1 MDTMTTNYAENLTEF
16 QSLLHST
23 SSQIRTLK
31 SKMDTPELQS
41 VYAQVRASD
50 AGSQLESNL
59 SSDLAKNGYLGA
71 DGKVNTRG
79 YLGMIGVPQDVADGL
94 SQAVENEPRT
104 LSAAELQAEQRT
116 FAQTVVANRGQ
127 TSVSLNEYIAM
138 SGKATSDNITTA
150 DYATYA
156 ELSYASKQ
164 YGSQGYLNATQ
175 RTNVSVKEYAQGLL
189 DEMPASNP
197 YNPTENQA
205 AYDAWNRQYG
215 TKAYQEEREFLRT
228 VANSERYADVT
239 VDGSELMNAGNNR
252 TNLLVVGY
260 GDGKAVM
267 TIQGSDGTVADW
279 GQNTHLGVRDSEKWS
294 TEKCEEYA
302 QNYTSIDLNGHS
314 QGGHEAITVAVLGD
328 DSFKGKIGQVVSLD
342 GNGHTKAFAEE
353 YASEI
358 AKLDGKIIHYN
369 PGNSIV
375 GELEHGINAGNT
387 VYVETNGTGLFD
399 QGNIHPA
406 TSWRYE
412 LNGGAQTTERS
423 AGSIIF
429 SDVMNFVADNCS
441 ESQVEQFGKTLFGQ
455 FLYDQDNPDQ
465 LGTPKNLDEF
475 LVRLGGMNTE
485 GVLNIASVGC
495 TVLGNFLAS
504 DTVADAID
512 MIADFVIPKIADWVG
527 DFVSDVTEDAIMTAL
542 AGYPGLNIIVAKIGG
557 WLAGKVASWVTE
569 VVLGEVVK
577 EIKEIVKEFGEF
589 LQQLGSV
596 IDDLRQRITAAK
608 TAARQAYIAA
618 NPKISSDCL
627 QLEETAKLMQKA
639 IDSLN
644 EANDALK
651 RMMDCFLED
660 VAEKITKMVG
670 DDLITKY
677 VTKTVI
683 RLASAAT
690 NFVREK
696 WGFRLEDL
704 GKRGA
709 MENIRKAC
717 LRISAETQDVMRGTA
732 TSLIET
738 SFTVEPAAML
748 AKCKVM
754 ETTAEQLKTQKN
766 TFQTQMD
773 NTKGYW
779 QGSDQEAFER
789 DVAKLVEAADIQIQN
804 ILVRVAQVSDAM
816 QRYQQFQDAAVQICQ
831 DNT

>member
-1 MDTMTTNYAENLTEF
+1 MTTNYAENLTEL

-23 SSQIRTLK
+23 SGQIRTLK
-31 SKMDTPELQS
+31 SKMDTPELQR
-41 VYAQVRASD
+41 VYEQARASD
-50 AGSQLESNL
+50 AGSQLESNI

-79 YLGMIGVPQDVADGL
+79 YLGMIGMPQDVADGF
-94 SQAVENEPRT
+94 SQAVENEPRNLT
-104 LSAAELQAEQRT
+104 AEELQAEQRT

-150 DYATYA
+150 DYAVYA

-164 YGSQGYLNATQ
+164 YDSQGYLNATQ

-279 GQNTHLGVRDSEKWS
+279 GQNTHLGVRDSETWS
-294 TEKCEEYA
+294 TRKCEEYA

-441 ESQVEQFGKTLFGQ
+441 ESQVKQLGETLFGR

-465 LGTPKNLDEF
+465 LGAPKNLDEF
-475 LVRLGGMNTE
+475 LVRLGGMNDE
-485 GVLNIASVGC
+485 DVLNLASVGC
-495 TVLGNFLAS
+495 TVLGNFLTS

-512 MIADFVIPKIADWVG
+512 TMADVVIPIIADTVG
-527 DFVSDVTEDAIMTAL
+527 DIVSGITEKAIMAAL
-542 AGYPGLNIIVAKIGG
+542 VDFPVLNVILAKIGG
-557 WLAGKVASWVTE
+557 KVLGKLASILTE
-569 VVLGEVVK
+569 KVLGEFVEQIKQGVK
-577 EIKEIVKEFGEF
+577 KLGEF
-589 LQQLGSV
+589 LQQLGDA
-596 IDDLRQRITAAK
+596 IDKYRQQITAAK

-670 DDLITKY
+670 DDLVTKY

-717 LRISAETQDVMRGTA
+717 LRISAETRDVMRGTA
-732 TSLIET
+732 TSLMES

>member
-1 MDTMTTNYAENLTEF
+1 MTTNYAENLTEF

-79 YLGMIGVPQDVADGL
+79 YLGMIGVPQDVANGL

-164 YGSQGYLNATQ
+164 YGSQGYLDATQ
-175 RTNVSVKEYAQGLL
+175 RKNISVKEYAQGLL

-267 TIQGSDGTVADW
+267 TIQGTDGTVADW
-279 GQNTHLGVRDSEKWS
+279 GQNTHLGVRESENW
-294 TEKCEEYA
+294 TTRKCEEYA

-423 AGSIIF
+423 AGSILL
-429 SDVMNFVADNCS
+429 SNVANFLVDNCS
-441 ESQVEQFGKTLFGQ
+441 ESQVKQLGETLFGR

-465 LGTPKNLDEF
+465 LGAPKNLDEF
-475 LVRLGGMNTE
+475 LVRLGGMNDE
-485 GVLNIASVGC
+485 DVLNLASVGC
-495 TVLGNFLAS
+495 TVLGNFLTS
-504 DTVADAID
+504 DTVANAID
-512 MIADFVIPKIADWVG
+512 TVADFVIPRIADWVG
-527 DFVSDVTEDAIMTAL
+527 NLVSDVTEDAIMVAL

-569 VVLGEVVK
+569 VVLGEVVE

-589 LQQLGSV
+589 LQQLGDA
-596 IDDLRQRITAAK
+596 IDKYRQRITAAK

-644 EANDALK
+644 EANDALDQ
-651 RMMDCFLED
+651 MTGCFLEK
-660 VAEKITKMVG
+660 VVETITEG
-670 DDLITKY
+670 TGADI
-677 VTKTVI
+677 VTKTVTKI
-683 RLASAAT
+683 ITKLAFDAIDYIHK
-690 NFVREK
+690 K
-696 WGFRLEDL
+696 WGLRLKDL
-704 GKRGA
+704 KKRGA

>member
-1 MDTMTTNYAENLTEF
+1 MTTNYAENLTEL

-23 SSQIRTLK
+23 SGQIRTLK
-31 SKMDTPELQS
+31 SKMDTPELQR
-41 VYAQVRASD
+41 VYEQARASD
-50 AGSQLESNL
+50 AGSQLESNI

-79 YLGMIGVPQDVADGL
+79 YLGMIGMPQDVADGF
-94 SQAVENEPRT
+94 SQAVENEPRNLT
-104 LSAAELQAEQRT
+104 AEELQAEQRT

-164 YGSQGYLNATQ
+164 YDSQGYLNATQ

-215 TKAYQEEREFLRT
+215 TKEYQNQREFLRT
-228 VANSERYADVT
+228 VANSDRYADVT

-279 GQNTHLGVRDSEKWS
+279 GQNTHLGVRDSETWS
-294 TEKCEEYA
+294 TRKCEEYA

-387 VYVETNGTGLFD
+387 VYVETNGKGLFD

-423 AGSIIF
+423 AGSILL
-429 SDVMNFVADNCS
+429 SNVANFLVDNCS
-441 ESQVEQFGKTLFGQ
+441 ESQVKQLGETLFGR

-465 LGTPKNLDEF
+465 LGAPKNLDEF
-475 LVRLGGMNTE
+475 LVRLGGMNDE
-485 GVLNIASVGC
+485 DVLNLASVGC
-495 TVLGNFLAS
+495 TVLGNFLTS
-504 DTVADAID
+504 DTVANAID
-512 MIADFVIPKIADWVG
+512 TVADFVIPRIADWVG
-527 DFVSDVTEDAIMTAL
+527 NLVSDVTEDAIMVAL

-589 LQQLGSV
+589 LKQLGDA
-596 IDDLRQRITAAK
+596 IDKYRQQITAAK

-644 EANDALK
+644 EANDALDQ
-651 RMMDCFLED
+651 MTGCFLEK
-660 VAEKITKMVG
+660 VVETITEG
-670 DDLITKY
+670 TGADI
-677 VTKTVI
+677 VTKTVTKI
-683 RLASAAT
+683 ITKLAFDAIDYIHK
-690 NFVREK
+690 K
-696 WGFRLEDL
+696 WGLRLKDL
-704 GKRGA
+704 KKRGA

>member
-1 MDTMTTNYAENLTEF
+1 MTTNYAENLTEL

-23 SSQIRTLK
+23 SGQIRTLK
-31 SKMDTPELQS
+31 SKMDTPELQR
-41 VYAQVRASD
+41 VYEQARASD
-50 AGSQLESNL
+50 AGSQLESNI

-79 YLGMIGVPQDVADGL
+79 YLGMIGMPQDVADGF
-94 SQAVENEPRT
+94 SQAVENEPRNLT
-104 LSAAELQAEQRT
+104 AEELQAEQRT

-164 YGSQGYLNATQ
+164 YDSQGYLNATQ

-215 TKAYQEEREFLRT
+215 TKEYQNQREFLRT
-228 VANSERYADVT
+228 VANSDRYADVT

-279 GQNTHLGVRDSEKWS
+279 GQNTHLGVRDSETWS
-294 TEKCEEYA
+294 TRKCEEYA

-423 AGSIIF
+423 AGSILL
-429 SDVMNFVADNCS
+429 SNVANFLVDNCS
-441 ESQVEQFGKTLFGQ
+441 ESQVKQLGETLFGR

-465 LGTPKNLDEF
+465 LGAPKNLDEF
-475 LVRLGGMNTE
+475 LVRLGGMNDE
-485 GVLNIASVGC
+485 DVLNLASVGC
-495 TVLGNFLAS
+495 TVLGNFLTS
-504 DTVADAID
+504 DTVANAID
-512 MIADFVIPKIADWVG
+512 TVADFVIPRIADWVG
-527 DFVSDVTEDAIMTAL
+527 NLVSDVTEDAIMVAL

-589 LQQLGSV
+589 LKQLGDA
-596 IDDLRQRITAAK
+596 IDKYRQQITAAK

-644 EANDALK
+644 EANDALDQ
-651 RMMDCFLED
+651 MTGCFLEK
-660 VAEKITKMVG
+660 VVETITEG
-670 DDLITKY
+670 TGADI
-677 VTKTVI
+677 VTKTVTKI
-683 RLASAAT
+683 ITKLAFDAIDYIHK
-690 NFVREK
+690 K
-696 WGFRLEDL
+696 WGLRLKDL
-704 GKRGA
+704 KKRGA

-717 LRISAETQDVMRGTA
+717 LRISAETRDVMRGTA
-732 TSLIET
+732 TSLIES

-804 ILVRVAQVSDAM
+804 ILVCVAQVSDAM

>member
-1 MDTMTTNYAENLTEF
+1 M
-16 QSLLHST
+16 
-23 SSQIRTLK
+23 
-31 SKMDTPELQS
+31 
-41 VYAQVRASD
+41 
-50 AGSQLESNL
+50 
-59 SSDLAKNGYLGA
+59 
-71 DGKVNTRG
+71 
-79 YLGMIGVPQDVADGL
+79 
-94 SQAVENEPRT
+94 
-104 LSAAELQAEQRT
+104 
-116 FAQTVVANRGQ
+116 
-127 TSVSLNEYIAM
+127 
-138 SGKATSDNITTA
+138 
-150 DYATYA
+150 
-156 ELSYASKQ
+156 
-164 YGSQGYLNATQ
+164 
-175 RTNVSVKEYAQGLL
+175 
-189 DEMPASNP
+189 
-197 YNPTENQA
+197 
-205 AYDAWNRQYG
+205 
-215 TKAYQEEREFLRT
+215 
-228 VANSERYADVT
+228 
-239 VDGSELMNAGNNR
+239 
-252 TNLLVVGY
+252 
-260 GDGKAVM
+260 
-267 TIQGSDGTVADW
+267 
-279 GQNTHLGVRDSEKWS
+279 
-294 TEKCEEYA
+294 
-302 QNYTSIDLNGHS
+302 
-314 QGGHEAITVAVLGD
+314 
-328 DSFKGKIGQVVSLD
+328 
-342 GNGHTKAFAEE
+342 
-353 YASEI
+353 
-358 AKLDGKIIHYN
+358 
-369 PGNSIV
+369 
-375 GELEHGINAGNT
+375 
-387 VYVETNGTGLFD
+387 
-399 QGNIHPA
+399 
-406 TSWRYE
+406 
-412 LNGGAQTTERS
+412 
-423 AGSIIF
+423 
-429 SDVMNFVADNCS
+429 
-441 ESQVEQFGKTLFGQ
+441 
-455 FLYDQDNPDQ
+455 
-465 LGTPKNLDEF
+465 
-475 LVRLGGMNTE
+475 
-485 GVLNIASVGC
+485 
-495 TVLGNFLAS
+495 
-504 DTVADAID
+504 
-512 MIADFVIPKIADWVG
+512 
-527 DFVSDVTEDAIMTAL
+527 
-542 AGYPGLNIIVAKIGG
+542 
-557 WLAGKVASWVTE
+557 
-569 VVLGEVVK
+569 LGEVVK

>member
-1 MDTMTTNYAENLTEF
+1 MTTNYAENLTEL

-23 SSQIRTLK
+23 SGQIRTLK
-31 SKMDTPELQS
+31 SKMDTPELQR
-41 VYAQVRASD
+41 VYEQARASD
-50 AGSQLESNL
+50 AGSQLESNI

-79 YLGMIGVPQDVADGL
+79 YLGMIGMPQDVADGF
-94 SQAVENEPRT
+94 SQAVENEPRNLT
-104 LSAAELQAEQRT
+104 AEELQAEQRT

-164 YGSQGYLNATQ
+164 YDSQGYLNATQ

-215 TKAYQEEREFLRT
+215 TKEYQNQREFLRT
-228 VANSERYADVT
+228 VANSDRYADVT

-279 GQNTHLGVRDSEKWS
+279 GQNTHLGVRDSETWS
-294 TEKCEEYA
+294 TRKCEEYA

-423 AGSIIF
+423 AGSILL
-429 SDVMNFVADNCS
+429 SNVANFLVDNCS
-441 ESQVEQFGKTLFGQ
+441 ESQVKQLGETLFGR

-465 LGTPKNLDEF
+465 LGAPKNLDEF
-475 LVRLGGMNTE
+475 LVRLGGMNDE
-485 GVLNIASVGC
+485 DVLNLASVGC
-495 TVLGNFLAS
+495 TVLGNFLTS
-504 DTVADAID
+504 DTVANAID
-512 MIADFVIPKIADWVG
+512 TVADFVIPRIADWVG
-527 DFVSDVTEDAIMTAL
+527 NLVSDVTEDAIMVAL

-589 LQQLGSV
+589 LKQLGDA
-596 IDDLRQRITAAK
+596 IDKYRQQITAAK

-644 EANDALK
+644 EANDALDQ
-651 RMMDCFLED
+651 MTGCFLEK
-660 VAEKITKMVG
+660 VVETITEG
-670 DDLITKY
+670 TGADI
-677 VTKTVI
+677 VTKTVTKI
-683 RLASAAT
+683 ITKLAFDAIDYIHK
-690 NFVREK
+690 K
-696 WGFRLEDL
+696 WGLRLKDL
-704 GKRGA
+704 KKRGA

-717 LRISAETQDVMRGTA
+717 LRISAETRDVMRGTA

-754 ETTAEQLKTQKN
+754 GTTAEQLKTQKN

>member
-1 MDTMTTNYAENLTEF
+1 MTTNYAENLTEL

-23 SSQIRTLK
+23 SGQIRTLK
-31 SKMDTPELQS
+31 SKMDTPELQR
-41 VYAQVRASD
+41 VYEQARASD
-50 AGSQLESNL
+50 AGSQLESNI

-79 YLGMIGVPQDVADGL
+79 YLGMIGMPQDVADGF
-94 SQAVENEPRT
+94 SQAVENEPRNLT
-104 LSAAELQAEQRT
+104 AEELQAEQRT

-164 YGSQGYLNATQ
+164 YDSQGYLNATQ

-215 TKAYQEEREFLRT
+215 TKEYQNQREFLRT
-228 VANSERYADVT
+228 VANSDRYADVT

-279 GQNTHLGVRDSEKWS
+279 GQNTHLGVRDSETWS
-294 TEKCEEYA
+294 TRKCEEYA

-342 GNGHTKAFAEE
+342 GNGHTKAFAQE
-353 YASEI
+353 YANEI

-369 PGNSIV
+369 PGKSIV
-375 GELEHGINAGNT
+375 GELEYGINAGNT
-387 VYVETNGTGLFD
+387 IYVETNGTGLFD

-412 LNGGAQTTERS
+412 LSGNAQTTERS
-423 AGSIIF
+423 AGSILL
-429 SDVMNFVADNCS
+429 SNVANFLVDNCS
-441 ESQVEQFGKTLFGQ
+441 ESQVKQLGETLFGR

-465 LGTPKNLDEF
+465 LGAPKNLDEF
-475 LVRLGGMNTE
+475 LVRLGGMNDE
-485 GVLNIASVGC
+485 DVLNLASVGC
-495 TVLGNFLAS
+495 TVLGNFLTS
-504 DTVADAID
+504 DTVANAID
-512 MIADFVIPKIADWVG
+512 TVADFVIPRIADWVG
-527 DFVSDVTEDAIMTAL
+527 NLVSDVTEDAIMVAL

-589 LQQLGSV
+589 LKQLGDA
-596 IDDLRQRITAAK
+596 IDKYRQQITAAK

-644 EANDALK
+644 EANDALDQ
-651 RMMDCFLED
+651 MTGCFLEK
-660 VAEKITKMVG
+660 VVETITEG
-670 DDLITKY
+670 TGADI
-677 VTKTVI
+677 VTKTVTKI
-683 RLASAAT
+683 ITKLAFDAIDYIHK
-690 NFVREK
+690 K
-696 WGFRLEDL
+696 WGLRLKDL
-704 GKRGA
+704 KKRGA

>member
-1 MDTMTTNYAENLTEF
+1 MTTNYAENLTEL

-23 SSQIRTLK
+23 SGQIRTLK
-31 SKMDTPELQS
+31 SKMDTPELQR
-41 VYAQVRASD
+41 VYEQARASD
-50 AGSQLESNL
+50 AGSQLESNI

-79 YLGMIGVPQDVADGL
+79 YLGMIGMPQDVADGF
-94 SQAVENEPRT
+94 SQAVENEPRNLT
-104 LSAAELQAEQRT
+104 AEELQAEQRT

-164 YGSQGYLNATQ
+164 YDSQGYLNATQ

-215 TKAYQEEREFLRT
+215 TKEYQNQREFLRT
-228 VANSERYADVT
+228 VANSDRYADVT

-279 GQNTHLGVRDSEKWS
+279 GQNTHLGVRDSETWS
-294 TEKCEEYA
+294 TRKCEEYA

-369 PGNSIV
+369 PGKSIV
-375 GELEHGINAGNT
+375 GELEYGINAGNT
-387 VYVETNGTGLFD
+387 IYVETNGTGLFD

-423 AGSIIF
+423 AGSILL
-429 SDVMNFVADNCS
+429 SNVANFLVDNCS
-441 ESQVEQFGKTLFGQ
+441 ESQVKQLGETLFGR

-465 LGTPKNLDEF
+465 LGAPKNLDEF
-475 LVRLGGMNTE
+475 LVRLGGMNDE
-485 GVLNIASVGC
+485 DVLNLASVGC
-495 TVLGNFLAS
+495 TVLGNFLTS
-504 DTVADAID
+504 DTVANAID
-512 MIADFVIPKIADWVG
+512 TVADFVIPRIADWVG
-527 DFVSDVTEDAIMTAL
+527 NLVSDVTEDAIMVAL

-589 LQQLGSV
+589 LKQLGDA
-596 IDDLRQRITAAK
+596 IDKYRQQITAAK

-644 EANDALK
+644 EANDALDQ
-651 RMMDCFLED
+651 MTGCFLEK
-660 VAEKITKMVG
+660 VVETITEG
-670 DDLITKY
+670 TGADI
-677 VTKTVI
+677 VTKTVTKI
-683 RLASAAT
+683 ITKLAFDAIDYIHK
-690 NFVREK
+690 K
-696 WGFRLEDL
+696 WGLRLKDL
-704 GKRGA
+704 KKRGA

-717 LRISAETQDVMRGTA
+717 LRISAETRDVMRGTA

>member
-1 MDTMTTNYAENLTEF
+1 MTTNYAENLTEL

-23 SSQIRTLK
+23 SGQIRTLK
-31 SKMDTPELQS
+31 SKMDTPELQR
-41 VYAQVRASD
+41 VYEQARASD
-50 AGSQLESNL
+50 AGSQLESNI

-79 YLGMIGVPQDVADGL
+79 YLGMIGMPQDVADGF
-94 SQAVENEPRT
+94 SQAVENEPRNLT
-104 LSAAELQAEQRT
+104 AEELQAEQRN
-116 FAQTVVANRGQ
+116 FAQTLVVSCGQ

-164 YGSQGYLNATQ
+164 YDSQGYLNATQ

-197 YNPTENQA
+197 YNPTENQT

-215 TKAYQEEREFLRT
+215 TKEYQNQREFLRT
-228 VANSERYADVT
+228 VANSDRYADVT

-279 GQNTHLGVRDSEKWS
+279 GQNTHLGVRDSETWS
-294 TEKCEEYA
+294 TRKCEEYA

-342 GNGHTKAFAEE
+342 GNGHTKAFAQE
-353 YASEI
+353 YANEI

-369 PGNSIV
+369 PGKSIV
-375 GELEHGINAGNT
+375 GELEYGINAGNT
-387 VYVETNGTGLFD
+387 IYVETNGTGLFD

-412 LNGGAQTTERS
+412 LSGNAQTTERS
-423 AGSIIF
+423 AGSILL
-429 SDVMNFVADNCS
+429 SNVANFLVDNCS
-441 ESQVEQFGKTLFGQ
+441 ESQVKQLGETLFGR

-465 LGTPKNLDEF
+465 LGAPKNLDEF
-475 LVRLGGMNTE
+475 LVRLGGMNDE
-485 GVLNIASVGC
+485 DVLNLASVGC
-495 TVLGNFLAS
+495 TVLGNFLTS
-504 DTVADAID
+504 DTVANAID
-512 MIADFVIPKIADWVG
+512 TVADFVIPRIADWVG
-527 DFVSDVTEDAIMTAL
+527 NLVSDVTEDAIMVAL

-589 LQQLGSV
+589 LKQLGDA
-596 IDDLRQRITAAK
+596 IDKYRQQITAAK
-608 TAARQAYIAA
+608 TATRQAYIAA

-644 EANDALK
+644 EANDALDQ
-651 RMMDCFLED
+651 MTGCFLE
-660 VAEKITKMVG
+660 KIVET
-670 DDLITKY
+670 ITEGTGADI
-677 VTKTVI
+677 VTKTVTKI
-683 RLASAAT
+683 ITKLAFDAIDYIHK
-690 NFVREK
+690 K
-696 WGFRLEDL
+696 WGLRLKDL
-704 GKRGA
+704 KKRGA

-717 LRISAETQDVMRGTA
+717 LRISAETRDVMRGTA

>member
-1 MDTMTTNYAENLTEF
+1 MTTNYAENLTEF

-260 GDGKAVM
+260 GDG
-267 TIQGSDGTVADW
+267 TGADW

-387 VYVETNGTGLFD
+387 VYVETNGKGLFD

-441 ESQVEQFGKTLFGQ
+441 ESQVKQLGETLFGR

-465 LGTPKNLDEF
+465 LGAPKNLDEF
-475 LVRLGGMNTE
+475 LVRLGGMNDE
-485 GVLNIASVGC
+485 DVLNLASVGC
-495 TVLGNFLAS
+495 TVLGNFLTS

-512 MIADFVIPKIADWVG
+512 TIADFVIPKVADWVG
-527 DFVSDVTEDAIMTAL
+527 NFVSDVTEDAIMTAL

-589 LQQLGSV
+589 LQQLGDA
-596 IDDLRQRITAAK
+596 IDKYRQQITAAK

-717 LRISAETQDVMRGTA
+717 LRISAETRDVMRGTA
-732 TSLIET
+732 TSLMES

>member
-1 MDTMTTNYAENLTEF
+1 MTTNYAENLTEF

-683 RLASAAT
+683 R
-690 NFVREK
+690 
-696 WGFRLEDL
+696 
-704 GKRGA
+704 
-709 MENIRKAC
+709 KAC

-766 TFQTQMD
+766 NFQTQMD

>member
-1 MDTMTTNYAENLTEF
+1 MTTNYAENLTEF

-31 SKMDTPELQS
+31 SKMDTPELQR
-41 VYAQVRASD
+41 VYEQARASD

-79 YLGMIGVPQDVADGL
+79 YLGMIGVPQDVANGL

-116 FAQTVVANRGQ
+116 FAQTVVANRRQ

-138 SGKATSDNITTA
+138 GGKATSDNITTA

-164 YGSQGYLNATQ
+164 YGSQGYLDATQ
-175 RTNVSVKEYAQGLL
+175 RKNISVKEYAQGLL

-215 TKAYQEEREFLRT
+215 TKEYQNQREFLRT
-228 VANSERYADVT
+228 VANSDRYADVT

-279 GQNTHLGVRDSEKWS
+279 GQNTHLGVRDSETWS
-294 TEKCEEYA
+294 TRKCEEYA

-342 GNGHTKAFAEE
+342 GNGHTKAFAQE
-353 YASEI
+353 YANEI

-369 PGNSIV
+369 PGKSIV
-375 GELEHGINAGNT
+375 GELEYGINAGNT
-387 VYVETNGTGLFD
+387 IYVETNGTGLFD

-412 LNGGAQTTERS
+412 LSGNAQTTERS
-423 AGSIIF
+423 AGSILL
-429 SDVMNFVADNCS
+429 SNVANFLVDNCS
-441 ESQVEQFGKTLFGQ
+441 ESQVKQLGETLFGR

-465 LGTPKNLDEF
+465 LGAPKNLDEF
-475 LVRLGGMNTE
+475 LVRLGGMNDE
-485 GVLNIASVGC
+485 DVLNLASVGC
-495 TVLGNFLAS
+495 TVLGNFLTS
-504 DTVADAID
+504 DTVANAID
-512 MIADFVIPKIADWVG
+512 TVADFVIPRIADWVG
-527 DFVSDVTEDAIMTAL
+527 NLVSDVTEDAIMVAL

-589 LQQLGSV
+589 LKQLGDA
-596 IDDLRQRITAAK
+596 IDKYRQQITAAK

-644 EANDALK
+644 EANDALDQ
-651 RMMDCFLED
+651 MTGCFLE
-660 VAEKITKMVG
+660 KIVET
-670 DDLITKY
+670 ITEGTGADI
-677 VTKTVI
+677 VTKTVTKI
-683 RLASAAT
+683 ITKLAFDAIDYIHK
-690 NFVREK
+690 K
-696 WGFRLEDL
+696 WGLRLKDL
-704 GKRGA
+704 KKRGA

-717 LRISAETQDVMRGTA
+717 LRISAETRDVMRGTA

>member
-1 MDTMTTNYAENLTEF
+1 MTTNYAENLTEL

-23 SSQIRTLK
+23 SGQIRTLK
-31 SKMDTPELQS
+31 SKMDTPELQR
-41 VYAQVRASD
+41 VYEQARASD
-50 AGSQLESNL
+50 AGSQLESNI

-79 YLGMIGVPQDVADGL
+79 YLGMIGMPQDVADGF
-94 SQAVENEPRT
+94 SQAVENEPRNLT
-104 LSAAELQAEQRT
+104 AEELQAEQRT

-164 YGSQGYLNATQ
+164 YDSQGYLNATQ

-215 TKAYQEEREFLRT
+215 TKEYQNQREFLRT
-228 VANSERYADVT
+228 VANSDRYADVT

-279 GQNTHLGVRDSEKWS
+279 GQNTHLGVRDSETWS
-294 TEKCEEYA
+294 TRKCEEYA

-342 GNGHTKAFAEE
+342 GNGHTKAFAQE
-353 YASEI
+353 YANEI

-369 PGNSIV
+369 PGKSIV
-375 GELEHGINAGNT
+375 GELEYGINAGNT
-387 VYVETNGTGLFD
+387 IYVETNGTGLFD

-423 AGSIIF
+423 AGSILL
-429 SDVMNFVADNCS
+429 SNVANFLVDNCS
-441 ESQVEQFGKTLFGQ
+441 ESQVKQLGETLFGR

-465 LGTPKNLDEF
+465 LGAPKNLDEF
-475 LVRLGGMNTE
+475 LVRLGGMNDE
-485 GVLNIASVGC
+485 DVLNLASVGC
-495 TVLGNFLAS
+495 TVLGNFLTS
-504 DTVADAID
+504 DTVANAID
-512 MIADFVIPKIADWVG
+512 TVADFVIPRIADWVG
-527 DFVSDVTEDAIMTAL
+527 NLVSDVTEDAIMVAL

-589 LQQLGSV
+589 LKQLGDA
-596 IDDLRQRITAAK
+596 IDKYRQQITAAK

-644 EANDALK
+644 EANDALDQ
-651 RMMDCFLED
+651 MTGCFLEK
-660 VAEKITKMVG
+660 VVETITEG
-670 DDLITKY
+670 TGADI
-677 VTKTVI
+677 VTKTVTKI
-683 RLASAAT
+683 ITKLAFDAIDYIHK
-690 NFVREK
+690 K
-696 WGFRLEDL
+696 WGLRLKDL
-704 GKRGA
+704 KKRGA

-717 LRISAETQDVMRGTA
+717 LRISAETRDVMRGTA

>member
-1 MDTMTTNYAENLTEF
+1 
-16 QSLLHST
+16 
-23 SSQIRTLK
+23 
-31 SKMDTPELQS
+31 
-41 VYAQVRASD
+41 
-50 AGSQLESNL
+50 
-59 SSDLAKNGYLGA
+59 
-71 DGKVNTRG
+71 
-79 YLGMIGVPQDVADGL
+79 
-94 SQAVENEPRT
+94 
-104 LSAAELQAEQRT
+104 
-116 FAQTVVANRGQ
+116 
-127 TSVSLNEYIAM
+127 
-138 SGKATSDNITTA
+138 
-150 DYATYA
+150 
-156 ELSYASKQ
+156 
-164 YGSQGYLNATQ
+164 
-175 RTNVSVKEYAQGLL
+175 
-189 DEMPASNP
+189 
-197 YNPTENQA
+197 
-205 AYDAWNRQYG
+205 
-215 TKAYQEEREFLRT
+215 
-228 VANSERYADVT
+228 
-239 VDGSELMNAGNNR
+239 
-252 TNLLVVGY
+252 
-260 GDGKAVM
+260 
-267 TIQGSDGTVADW
+267 
-279 GQNTHLGVRDSEKWS
+279 
-294 TEKCEEYA
+294 
-302 QNYTSIDLNGHS
+302 
-314 QGGHEAITVAVLGD
+314 
-328 DSFKGKIGQVVSLD
+328 
-342 GNGHTKAFAEE
+342 
-353 YASEI
+353 
-358 AKLDGKIIHYN
+358 
-369 PGNSIV
+369 
-375 GELEHGINAGNT
+375 
-387 VYVETNGTGLFD
+387 
-399 QGNIHPA
+399 
-406 TSWRYE
+406 
-412 LNGGAQTTERS
+412 
-423 AGSIIF
+423 
-429 SDVMNFVADNCS
+429 MNFVADNCS

-696 WGFRLEDL
+696 WGFLLDDL
-704 GKRGA
+704 CKRGA
-709 MENIRKAC
+709 MENIREAC

>member
-1 MDTMTTNYAENLTEF
+1 MTTNYAENLTEL

-23 SSQIRTLK
+23 SGQIRTLK
-31 SKMDTPELQS
+31 SKMDTPELQR
-41 VYAQVRASD
+41 VYEQARASD
-50 AGSQLESNL
+50 AGSQLESNI

-79 YLGMIGVPQDVADGL
+79 YLGMIGMPQDVADGF
-94 SQAVENEPRT
+94 SQAVENEPRNLT
-104 LSAAELQAEQRT
+104 AEELQAEQRN
-116 FAQTVVANRGQ
+116 FAQTLVVSCGQ

-164 YGSQGYLNATQ
+164 YDSQGYLNATQ

-215 TKAYQEEREFLRT
+215 TKEYQNQREFLRT
-228 VANSERYADVT
+228 VANSDRYADVT

-279 GQNTHLGVRDSEKWS
+279 GQNTHLGVRDSETWS
-294 TEKCEEYA
+294 TRKCEEYA

-369 PGNSIV
+369 PGKSIV
-375 GELEHGINAGNT
+375 GELEYGINAGNT
-387 VYVETNGTGLFD
+387 IYVETNGTGLFD

-465 LGTPKNLDEF
+465 LGAPKNLDEF
-475 LVRLGGMNTE
+475 LVRLGGMNDE
-485 GVLNIASVGC
+485 DVLNLASVGC
-495 TVLGNFLAS
+495 TVLGNFLTS

-512 MIADFVIPKIADWVG
+512 TIADVVIPIIADTVG
-527 DFVSDVTEDAIMTAL
+527 DIVSGITEKAIMAAL
-542 AGYPGLNIIVAKIGG
+542 VDFPVLNVILAKIGG
-557 WLAGKVASWVTE
+557 KVLGKLASILTE
-569 VVLGEVVK
+569 KVLGEFVEQIKQGVK
-577 EIKEIVKEFGEF
+577 NLGEF
-589 LQQLGSV
+589 LQQLGDA
-596 IDDLRQRITAAK
+596 IDKYRQRITAAK

-660 VAEKITKMVG
+660 VAEKITKIVLCKLQICMKIKKNVKG
-670 DDLITKY
+670 EKNMLNHLLRLIRAVLAEIIGTFLR
-677 VTKTVI
+677 KT
-683 RLASAAT
+683 
-690 NFVREK
+690 
-696 WGFRLEDL
+696 
-704 GKRGA
+704 
-709 MENIRKAC
+709 
-717 LRISAETQDVMRGTA
+717 
-732 TSLIET
+732 
-738 SFTVEPAAML
+738 ML
-748 AKCKVM
+748 A
-754 ETTAEQLKTQKN
+754 
-766 TFQTQMD
+766 
-773 NTKGYW
+773 
-779 QGSDQEAFER
+779 
-789 DVAKLVEAADIQIQN
+789 
-804 ILVRVAQVSDAM
+804 
-816 QRYQQFQDAAVQICQ
+816 
-831 DNT
+831 

>member
-1 MDTMTTNYAENLTEF
+1 MTTNYAENLTEL

-23 SSQIRTLK
+23 SGQIRTLK
-31 SKMDTPELQS
+31 SKMDTPELQR
-41 VYAQVRASD
+41 VYEQARASD
-50 AGSQLESNL
+50 AGSQLESNI

-79 YLGMIGVPQDVADGL
+79 YLGMIGMPQDVADGF
-94 SQAVENEPRT
+94 SQAVENEPRNLT
-104 LSAAELQAEQRT
+104 AEELQAEQRT

-279 GQNTHLGVRDSEKWS
+279 GQNTHLGVRDSETWS
-294 TEKCEEYA
+294 TRKCEEYA

-387 VYVETNGTGLFD
+387 VYVETNGMGLFD

-441 ESQVEQFGKTLFGQ
+441 ESQVKQLGETLFGR

-465 LGTPKNLDEF
+465 LARRRTLMSS
-475 LVRLGGMNTE
+475 L
-485 GVLNIASVGC
+485 SV
-495 TVLGNFLAS
+495 
-504 DTVADAID
+504 
-512 MIADFVIPKIADWVG
+512 W
-527 DFVSDVTEDAIMTAL
+527 
-542 AGYPGLNIIVAKIGG
+542 
-557 WLAGKVASWVTE
+557 
-569 VVLGEVVK
+569 
-577 EIKEIVKEFGEF
+577 
-589 LQQLGSV
+589 
-596 IDDLRQRITAAK
+596 
-608 TAARQAYIAA
+608 
-618 NPKISSDCL
+618 
-627 QLEETAKLMQKA
+627 
-639 IDSLN
+639 
-644 EANDALK
+644 EA
-651 RMMDCFLED
+651 
-660 VAEKITKMVG
+660 
-670 DDLITKY
+670 
-677 VTKTVI
+677 
-683 RLASAAT
+683 
-690 NFVREK
+690 
-696 WGFRLEDL
+696 
-704 GKRGA
+704 
-709 MENIRKAC
+709 
-717 LRISAETQDVMRGTA
+717 
-732 TSLIET
+732 
-738 SFTVEPAAML
+738 
-748 AKCKVM
+748 
-754 ETTAEQLKTQKN
+754 
-766 TFQTQMD
+766 
-773 NTKGYW
+773 
-779 QGSDQEAFER
+779 
-789 DVAKLVEAADIQIQN
+789 
-804 ILVRVAQVSDAM
+804 
-816 QRYQQFQDAAVQICQ
+816 
-831 DNT
+831 

>member
-1 MDTMTTNYAENLTEF
+1 MTTNYAENLTEF

-150 DYATYA
+150 DYAVYA

-164 YGSQGYLNATQ
+164 YDSQGYLNATQ

-683 RLASAAT
+683 RLASATT

>member
-1 MDTMTTNYAENLTEF
+1 MTTNYAENLTEF

-512 MIADFVIPKIADWVG
+512 MIPKIADWVG

>member
-1 MDTMTTNYAENLTEF
+1 MTTNYAENLTEL

-23 SSQIRTLK
+23 SGQIRTLK
-31 SKMDTPELQS
+31 SKMDTPELQR
-41 VYAQVRASD
+41 VYEQARASD
-50 AGSQLESNL
+50 AGSQLESNI

-79 YLGMIGVPQDVADGL
+79 YLGMIGMPQDVADGF
-94 SQAVENEPRT
+94 SQAVENEPRNLT
-104 LSAAELQAEQRT
+104 AEELQAEQRT

-150 DYATYA
+150 DYAVYA

-164 YGSQGYLNATQ
+164 YDSQGYLNATQ

-215 TKAYQEEREFLRT
+215 TKEYQNQREFLRT
-228 VANSERYADVT
+228 VANADRYADVT

-279 GQNTHLGVRDSEKWS
+279 GQNTHLGVRDSETWS
-294 TEKCEEYA
+294 TRKCEEYA

-441 ESQVEQFGKTLFGQ
+441 ESQVKQLGETLFGR

-465 LGTPKNLDEF
+465 LGAPKNLDEF
-475 LVRLGGMNTE
+475 LVRLGGMNDE
-485 GVLNIASVGC
+485 DVLNLASVGC

-527 DFVSDVTEDAIMTAL
+527 NFVSDVTEDAIMTAL

-557 WLAGKVASWVTE
+557 WLAKLP
-569 VVLGEVVK
+569 LG
-577 EIKEIVKEFGEF
+577 
-589 LQQLGSV
+589 LQKLCWARSSRKSRKSSRSSV
-596 IDDLRQRITAAK
+596 CSSSSLATRLTNTVSRLPPQRQPHAKPILRR
-608 TAARQAYIAA
+608 
-618 NPKISSDCL
+618 
-627 QLEETAKLMQKA
+627 
-639 IDSLN
+639 
-644 EANDALK
+644 
-651 RMMDCFLED
+651 
-660 VAEKITKMVG
+660 
-670 DDLITKY
+670 
-677 VTKTVI
+677 
-683 RLASAAT
+683 
-690 NFVREK
+690 
-696 WGFRLEDL
+696 
-704 GKRGA
+704 
-709 MENIRKAC
+709 IRK
-717 LRISAETQDVMRGTA
+717 SA
-732 TSLIET
+732 L
-738 SFTVEPAAML
+738 TVSSWKRPR
-748 AKCKVM
+748 
-754 ETTAEQLKTQKN
+754 
-766 TFQTQMD
+766 
-773 NTKGYW
+773 
-779 QGSDQEAFER
+779 S
-789 DVAKLVEAADIQIQN
+789 
-804 ILVRVAQVSDAM
+804 
-816 QRYQQFQDAAVQICQ
+816 
-831 DNT
+831 

>member
-1 MDTMTTNYAENLTEF
+1 MTTNYAENLTEL

-23 SSQIRTLK
+23 SGQIRTLK
-31 SKMDTPELQS
+31 SKMDTPELQR
-41 VYAQVRASD
+41 VYEQARASD
-50 AGSQLESNL
+50 AGSQLESNI

-79 YLGMIGVPQDVADGL
+79 YLGMIGMPQDVADGF
-94 SQAVENEPRT
+94 SQAVENEPRNLT
-104 LSAAELQAEQRT
+104 AEELQAEQRT

-164 YGSQGYLNATQ
+164 YDSQGYLNATQ

-215 TKAYQEEREFLRT
+215 TKEYQNQREFLRT
-228 VANSERYADVT
+228 VANSDRYADVT

-279 GQNTHLGVRDSEKWS
+279 GQNTHLGVRDSETWS
-294 TEKCEEYA
+294 TRKCEEYA

-342 GNGHTKAFAEE
+342 GNGHTRAFAEE

-387 VYVETNGTGLFD
+387 VYVETNGKGLFD

-412 LNGGAQTTERS
+412 LSGNAQTTERS
-423 AGSIIF
+423 AGSILL
-429 SDVMNFVADNCS
+429 SNVANFLVDNCS
-441 ESQVEQFGKTLFGQ
+441 ESQVKQLGETLFGR

-465 LGTPKNLDEF
+465 LGAPKNLDEF
-475 LVRLGGMNTE
+475 LVRLGGMNDE
-485 GVLNIASVGC
+485 DVLNLASVGC
-495 TVLGNFLAS
+495 TVLGNFLTS
-504 DTVADAID
+504 DTVANAID
-512 MIADFVIPKIADWVG
+512 TVADFVIPRIADWVG
-527 DFVSDVTEDAIMTAL
+527 NLVSDVTEDAIMVAL

-589 LQQLGSV
+589 LKQLGDA
-596 IDDLRQRITAAK
+596 IDKYRQQITAAK

-644 EANDALK
+644 EANDALDQ
-651 RMMDCFLED
+651 MTGCFLEK
-660 VAEKITKMVG
+660 VVETITEG
-670 DDLITKY
+670 TGADI
-677 VTKTVI
+677 VTKTVTKI
-683 RLASAAT
+683 ITKLAFDAIDYIHK
-690 NFVREK
+690 K
-696 WGFRLEDL
+696 WGLRLKDL
-704 GKRGA
+704 KKRGA